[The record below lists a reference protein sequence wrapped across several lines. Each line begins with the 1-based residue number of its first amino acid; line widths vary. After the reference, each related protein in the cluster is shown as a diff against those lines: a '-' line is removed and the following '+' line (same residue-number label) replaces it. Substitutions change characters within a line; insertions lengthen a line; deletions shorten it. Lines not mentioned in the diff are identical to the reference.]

1 MSRKVLVFQ
10 HNPWEGPGSFLLK
23 AARLH
28 KIKFDIIQVW
38 KEPIPNLKN
47 HIALIVLG
55 GGPNVDQ
62 EHLYPFLVEE
72 KKAIRSSIA
81 QDVPYLGFCLGHQL
95 LADALG
101 AHVGPN
107 FQSSLGYVQGFLTHA
122 GRNHP
127 AFRNLPGQITLFK
140 WHGQAVQE
148 PLPSHIT
155 ILATS
160 AECQVE
166 AISIQD
172 AHIFL
177 ASSLTTMPQTRK
189 MSGTGSPWTPNGLR
203 PCRTGR

>member
-127 AFRNLPGQITLFK
+127 AFRNLPVTSLFWQPQQNARWK
-140 WHGQAVQE
+140 
-148 PLPSHIT
+148 PYRYRDDP
-155 ILATS
+155 
-160 AECQVE
+160 
-166 AISIQD
+166 
-172 AHIFL
+172 IFL

-189 MSGTGSPWTPNGLR
+189 MSGTG
-203 PCRTGR
+203 